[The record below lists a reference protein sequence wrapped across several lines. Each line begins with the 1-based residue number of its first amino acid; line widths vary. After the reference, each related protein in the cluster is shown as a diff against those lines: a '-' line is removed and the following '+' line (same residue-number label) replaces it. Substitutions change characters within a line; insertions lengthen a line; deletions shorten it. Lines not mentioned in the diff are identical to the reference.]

1 MDLFCVYARRP
12 RTGRATE
19 SLLPRLAP
27 LHSVFALKQMIEPII
42 TIQNQEEKYVTDLT
56 QIMLGIYK
64 RTVKLLM

>member
-19 SLLPRLAP
+19 SLLPRPAP

-42 TIQNQEEKYVTDLT
+42 TIQTQEEKHEYVTD
-56 QIMLGIYK
+56 
-64 RTVKLLM
+64 